1 MTSTETPSR
10 PIQQI
15 TKLDAELNQ
24 YLDVLQQPTLL
35 PLTDRVRSDLRMLK
49 DGIEEFR
56 RRFNRERDVLK
67 NSTDAD
73 KVRHIR
79 HDLRNSLSLVVGFTA
94 LLLREIPPPFTPP
107 QRTALTD
114 LETCARELLALVT
127 SIE

>member
-15 TKLDAELNQ
+15 SKLDAELNQ
-24 YLDVLQQPTLL
+24 HLGELQQPTLL

-49 DGIEEFR
+49 DGIEEFH
-56 RRFNRERDVLK
+56 RRFKREQDVLRT
-67 NSTDAD
+67 STDAD
-73 KVRHIR
+73 KVRRIR
-79 HDLRNSLSLVVGFTA
+79 HDLRNALSLVVGFAA

-114 LETCARELLALVT
+114 LEACARELLALVT